1 MEEIV
6 TYEAICKA
14 AERLKGKIVRTPLL
28 KSEYLN
34 KYLNTNL
41 YLKAENLQTI
51 GAFKFRGAMN
61 TILQLPEDVKKVVAW
76 SSGNHAQAVAAAAKI
91 TGRFATIVM
100 PEDSPKIKLDGTS
113 SWGANIVKYNRNT
126 ESREELG
133 KALALEQSAVII
145 PPFDDTNVINGQGT
159 AGLECIEQLNEN
171 NVSPDV
177 VLCCCGGGGLIAGVS
192 TAIKAKFPNAKIYSV
207 EPENFDDTKRSL
219 EEDKIVENS
228 MKHQSICDALLA
240 NKPGKITFEINRN
253 NLTGGISVTDNQS
266 LIAMN
271 IAYKHFKIIL
281 EPGGA
286 VALAAAIA
294 KKIDVEGKNILVIAS
309 GGNVDSD
316 VFKKCL
322 NQKTF

>member
-1 MEEIV
+1 
-6 TYEAICKA
+6 
-14 AERLKGKIVRTPLL
+14 
-28 KSEYLN
+28 
-34 KYLNTNL
+34 
-41 YLKAENLQTI
+41 
-51 GAFKFRGAMN
+51 MN

-133 KALALEQSAVII
+133 KALALEQGAVII
-145 PPFDDTNVINGQGT
+145 PPFDDINVINGQGT

-171 NVSPDV
+171 NVIPDV

-207 EPENFDDTKRSL
+207 EPENFDDTKKSL
-219 EEDKIVENS
+219 EGNKIIENS
-228 MKHQSICDALLA
+228 MKHKSICDALLA
-240 NKPGKITFEINRN
+240 NKPGNITFEINRN
-253 NLTGGISVTDNQS
+253 NLTSGISVTDNQS

-322 NQKTF
+322 NQKTC